1 MAYTP
6 VLGVVSQMQV
16 RERTAVDDGPEA
28 PAPLPSPI
36 TEFRECDA
44 HED

>member
-1 MAYTP
+1 MAYTL
-6 VLGVVSQMQV
+6 VLGVVWQMQV
-16 RERTAVDDGPEA
+16 REDGPEA